1 MLNEMEKQ
9 EIRDH
14 ATRWEKGS
22 GFGTIDGRRSPE
34 MIVAQLRGYE
44 FMGCTNGQVYAL
56 PNDYWDVIRILWQVA
71 EAFGF
76 EDPKSYFAACDKCGR
91 ELLNRLK

>member
-44 FMGCTNGQVYAL
+44 FMGCTNGQQYVFSSQ
-56 PNDYWDVIRILWQVA
+56 PECVFNDSCLKDVLDFMVRVK
-71 EAFGF
+71 
-76 EDPKSYFAACDKCGR
+76 P
-91 ELLNRLK
+91 